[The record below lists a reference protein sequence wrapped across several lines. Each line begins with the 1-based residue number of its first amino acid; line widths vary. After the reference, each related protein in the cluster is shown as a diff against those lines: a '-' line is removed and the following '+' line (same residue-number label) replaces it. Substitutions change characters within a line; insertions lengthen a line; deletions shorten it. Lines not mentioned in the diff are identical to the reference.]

1 MKYRHIFGP
10 VPSRRLGFSLGI
22 DLVPLKTCTF
32 NCIYCECGET
42 TDLTVERKN
51 YVPLKEVLKELEDY
65 LEKKPQ
71 LDYITFSGSGEP
83 TLHAGIG
90 EVVDF
95 IKDNYPGYRLCLLT
109 NSALLNNEAVRAQIK
124 RVDLIIP
131 SLDAATENT
140 FQQINRP
147 DLSIKCEQVI
157 EGLIKLR
164 HEYSGEIWLEIFIV
178 PGLNDT
184 SEELVTL
191 KKAIG
196 KIKPDL
202 VQVGTLDRPGAE
214 EWVEPADQSKME
226 EIASFLKKAE
236 PIGKFEPGQ
245 KLSAYKSTGS
255 SQILHTLKRRPCTA
269 EDLYMLL
276 NLRPVEIQ
284 KNLNRL
290 LARGIIESEQKER
303 GLFFKIKKGPEDY
316 Y

>member
-22 DLVPLKTCTF
+22 DLVPLKTCTL

-42 TDLTVERKN
+42 TNLTVERKN
-51 YVPLKEVLKELEDY
+51 YVPLKEVFNELEDY

-90 EVVDF
+90 EVVEF
-95 IKDNYPGYRLCLLT
+95 LKENYPRYRLCLLT
-109 NSALLNNEAVRAQIK
+109 NSTLLNDQAVRAQIK
-124 RVDLIIP
+124 RIDLIIP

-140 FQQINRP
+140 FQLINRP
-147 DLSIKCEQVI
+147 DQRISCTRVI

-164 HEYSGEIWLEIFIV
+164 QEYSGEIWLEVFIV

-184 SEELVTL
+184 SQELVSL
-191 KKAIG
+191 KKVIE

-202 VQVGTLDRPGAE
+202 VQVGTLDRPGTE
-214 EWVEPADQSKME
+214 EWVESADQSKME
-226 EIASFLKKAE
+226 EIASFLNKAE
-236 PIGKFEPGQ
+236 LIGKFEPGQ
-245 KLSAYKSTGS
+245 KLSACHSNRS
-255 SQILHTLKRRPCTA
+255 SQILQTLKRRPCTI

-284 KNLNRL
+284 KNINRL
-290 LARGIIESEQKER
+290 LAQDIIASEQKER
-303 GLFFKIKKGPEDY
+303 GLFFKIKKSHED
-316 Y
+316 

>member
-22 DLVPLKTCTF
+22 DLVPLKTCTL
-32 NCIYCECGET
+32 NCVYCECGET
-42 TDLTVERKN
+42 TNLTVERKN
-51 YVPLKEVLKELEDY
+51 YIPLEEVFNELEDY

-95 IKDNYPGYRLCLLT
+95 IKGNYPGYRLCLLT
-109 NSALLNNEAVRAQIK
+109 NSTLLNDETVRAQIN

-147 DLSIKCEQVI
+147 NPIINCNQLN
-157 EGLIKLR
+157 EGLIQLR
-164 HEYSGEIWLEIFIV
+164 HEYSGEIWLEVFIV

-184 SEELVTL
+184 SKELVSL
-191 KKAIG
+191 KKAIK

-202 VQVGTLDRPGAE
+202 VQVGTLDRPGTE
-214 EWVEPADQSKME
+214 EWVESADQSKME
-226 EIASFLKKAE
+226 EIAFFLNKAE
-236 PIGKFEPGQ
+236 LIGKFEPGQ
-245 KLSAYKSTGS
+245 KLSACSSTGS
-255 SQILHTLKRRPCTA
+255 SQILQTLKRRPCTA

-284 KNLNRL
+284 KNINRL
-290 LARGIIESEQKER
+290 LAQDIIESEQKER
-303 GLFFKIKKGPEDY
+303 GLFFKIKKSHED
-316 Y
+316 